1 MGDEAERCQKAIDL
15 AGSGE
20 KVAIISSGD
29 PGIYGMAGPILELL
43 KTTDDIN
50 IEVIPGV
57 PAICAAASL
66 LGAPLM
72 HDFCAIS
79 LSDLLTPWGLIER
92 RIDAAASA
100 GFVIGLYNP
109 KSSKRIEQIER
120 ARDILLKYRD
130 PITPVGIVHN
140 AGRKGEEV
148 VITNLKEVLDHKI
161 DMTTILIV
169 GNPQTL
175 KKGAWMVTPRGY
187 RLE

>member
-1 MGDEAERCQKAIDL
+1 MERCQKAIDL
-15 AGSGE
+15 AMSGE
-20 KVAIISSGD
+20 KVSIISSGD
-29 PGIYGMAGPILELL
+29 PGIYGMAGPILEFLQS
-43 KTTDDIN
+43 TDNIK

-92 RIDAAASA
+92 RIDAATSA

-109 KSSKRIEQIER
+109 KSSKRIMQIER
-120 ARDILLKYRD
+120 AREILLKYRD
-130 PITPVGIVHN
+130 PKTPVGIVRD

-148 VITNLKEVLDHKI
+148 VITNLKDMLDHKI
-161 DMTTILIV
+161 DMVTILIV
-169 GNPQTL
+169 GNSETFI
-175 KKGAWMVTPRGY
+175 KYGRMITPRGY
-187 RLE
+187 KI